1 MSWIEA
7 KHRRS
12 EEKAEL
18 LQSAELEKI
27 RLARERLFEELST
40 LAYDKHGL
48 SIEEINI
55 TYPFLSNDTDYSDYG
70 TDTYRLAKALNGR
83 GRILKLETL
92 SPSMLH
98 QHGLYAHLA
107 NSPASSGF
115 PTACSYSTAL
125 KALLKLER
133 KYQYKSAQVIEAS
146 TVYITFKHEGA
157 TSFVSTDEIM
167 PDGSPRQINKQLP
180 IVCDKDYF
188 NVRTLFLLVSTQ
200 HQSE

>member
-27 RLARERLFEELST
+27 RLARESLFEVLSA

-48 SIEEINI
+48 SIEEVDV
-55 TYPFLSNDTDYSDYG
+55 TYLFLSDDTDCSDYG
-70 TDTYRLAKALNGR
+70 TDTYRLAKELNGH

-92 SPSMLH
+92 SPLMLH
-98 QHGLYAHLA
+98 RHGLYAHLA

-115 PTACSYSTAL
+115 PAACSYSTAL
-125 KALLKLER
+125 KALLGLER
-133 KYQYKSAQVIEAS
+133 KYQYKSAQVIEDS
-146 TVYITFKHEGA
+146 SLYITFKHEG
-157 TSFVSTDEIM
+157 TNTFVSTDEIM
-167 PDGSPRQINKQLP
+167 PDGSPRQITRQLP
-180 IVCDKDYF
+180 VVCDKDYF
-188 NVRTLFLLVSTQ
+188 NVRTLFLLVSAR
-200 HQSE
+200 H

>member
-27 RLARERLFEELST
+27 RLARERLFEKLSA
-40 LAYDKHGL
+40 LGYDNHGL
-48 SIEEINI
+48 SSEEVDV
-55 TYPFLSNDTDYSDYG
+55 TYLFLSNDTDCSDYG
-70 TDTYRLAKALNGR
+70 TDTYRLAKELNGR

-98 QHGLYAHLA
+98 QLGLYAHLA

-115 PTACSYSTAL
+115 PAACSYSTAL
-125 KALLKLER
+125 KALLELEK
-133 KYQYKSAQVIEAS
+133 KYQDKSAQVIGDS
-146 TVYITFKHEGA
+146 SVYITFKHEGA
-157 TSFVSTDEIM
+157 NSFVSTDEIM
-167 PDGSPRQINKQLP
+167 PDGSPRQITKQLP
-180 IVCDKDYF
+180 VVCDKDYF
-188 NVRTLFLLVSTQ
+188 NVRTLFLLVSAR
-200 HQSE
+200 H

>member
-27 RLARERLFEELST
+27 RLAREKLFEELSA
-40 LAYDKHGL
+40 LGYDKHGL
-48 SIEEINI
+48 SIEEVDVS
-55 TYPFLSNDTDYSDYG
+55 YLFLSNDTDCSDYG
-70 TDTYRLAKALNGR
+70 TDTYRLAKERSAR
-83 GRILKLETL
+83 GRILRLDTL

-115 PTACSYSTAL
+115 HAACSYSTAL
-125 KALLKLER
+125 KGLIGIER

-157 TSFVSTDEIM
+157 NSFVSTDEIM
-167 PDGSPRQINKQLP
+167 PDGSPRQITKQLP
-180 IVCDKDYF
+180 IVCDKDYC
-188 NVRTLFLLVSTQ
+188 NVRTLFLLVST
-200 HQSE
+200 

>member
-27 RLARERLFEELST
+27 RLARESLFEVLSA

-48 SIEEINI
+48 SIEEVDV
-55 TYPFLSNDTDYSDYG
+55 TYLFLSDDTDCSDYG
-70 TDTYRLAKALNGR
+70 TDTYRLAKELNGR

-92 SPSMLH
+92 SPFMLH
-98 QHGLYAHLA
+98 KHGLYAHLA

-115 PTACSYSTAL
+115 PAACSYSTAL
-125 KALLKLER
+125 KALLGLER
-133 KYQYKSAQVIEAS
+133 KYQYKSAQVIEDS
-146 TVYITFKHEGA
+146 SVYITFKHEG
-157 TSFVSTDEIM
+157 TNSFVSTDEIM
-167 PDGSPRQINKQLP
+167 PDGSPRQITKQLP
-180 IVCDKDYF
+180 VVCDKDYF
-188 NVRTLFLLVSTQ
+188 NVRTLFLLVSAR
-200 HQSE
+200 H